1 MTYRGDT
8 SGTVGKYQMLWD
20 TSGTV
25 GKYDILWGCLRH
37 SGLTIVDIPHV
48 VDIADMEYNEHLV
61 G

>member
-1 MTYRGDT
+1 MRIPQALWVNMTY
-8 SGTVGKYQMLWD
+8 SGD

-37 SGLTIVDIPHV
+37 SGLTIVDISHV
-48 VDIADMEYNEHLV
+48 VDIADMEYIEHLA